1 MAVDADGNYTQLP
14 AATIVIPASKTL
26 PAVSI
31 DFALN
36 FAAANSATVTNG
48 THIQLGK
55 VKIGSA
61 MADFSGWR
69 NIWSSKPRAGVTA
82 LPVAYTTGTSRYNFA
97 FMLGDAD
104 PLIGNNVVP
113 QGAGYAAFTMQTT
126 GSVSLAGKTPDGES
140 FTSTVPMGPNGQFFV
155 FKTLYTTTTKGSI
168 YSKNMKIEAQAVL
181 DDNEITGALSQVR
194 PPNPGK
200 LTAVRPFRSG
210 FGTTQV
216 LSTVPATTVTTP
228 VSYVAMGGRYVA
240 PPKPG
245 PNVFLNMLPGQ
256 ADLNFSEDG
265 DVDNSPATPGDINS
279 LLNPDITISIAA
291 ASKITVPKRNTTT
304 STNLASTTINATAS
318 TGVFSGQFVL
328 SDPNPVDGQKPTTV
342 ARTVKYYGMVVR
354 VRNAVPHDTFGLG
367 YFMIDQLPQPSTTT
381 TTSPRFSGI
390 VSLKRQQP

>member
-1 MAVDADGNYTQLP
+1 M
-14 AATIVIPASKTL
+14 K
-26 PAVSI
+26 
-31 DFALN
+31 
-36 FAAANSATVTNG
+36 
-48 THIQLGK
+48 
-55 VKIGSA
+55 
-61 MADFSGWR
+61 
-69 NIWSSKPRAGVTA
+69 
-82 LPVAYTTGTSRYNFA
+82 
-97 FMLGDAD
+97 
-104 PLIGNNVVP
+104 
-113 QGAGYAAFTMQTT
+113 TT

-168 YSKNMKIEAQAVL
+168 YSKNMKIEAQTLL
-181 DDNEITGALSQVR
+181 DDNEITGSLSQVR

-240 PPKPG
+240 PPRLG

-256 ADLNFSEDG
+256 ADLSFSEDG

-279 LLNPDITISIAA
+279 LLNPDITISIGA
-291 ASKITVPKRNTTT
+291 ASRITVPQRNTVT
-304 STNLASTTINATAS
+304 STNLASTTLKATAS

-328 SDPNPVDGQKPTTV
+328 SDPNPVAGQKPNPV
-342 ARTVKYYGMVVR
+342 KRTVKYFGMVVR
-354 VRNAVPHDTFGLG
+354 VRNTVPHDTFGLG
-367 YFMIDQLPQPSTTT
+367 YFMIDQLPQVGTPNTTT

-390 VSLKRQQP
+390 VSLKKKQP